1 MIESASAQL
10 SGAQKAAILMLSLGT
25 ENSSKVMALLGEGEV
40 TQITAEIV
48 KAGQISRE
56 ESTSTLEEFAT
67 LLVAGGRVAN
77 GGPEAARGM
86 LEASLGSERAAAILE
101 GLYQSMVKGP
111 FDFLKNADPRQI
123 LNFLSAE
130 HPQTIALVVAHAHP
144 DIAAQVVGGLPEDV
158 QRAVS
163 VRIAMLEPS
172 SPEVIAQVEA
182 MLERRLSS
190 SVKNQETRVAD
201 GVQTLIEILNRSDRA
216 TERSIFEGLDDHNGE
231 LADEVRS
238 RMFVFEDIV
247 TLDDRSVQLVL
258 RQVEAKELA
267 TALKGVKQEVRDK
280 IMRNMSERAAQN
292 LGEDEDRRRVA
303 GWHRACHPR
312 PRGERPDRHHPRR
325 RRIRE
330 LTRSGQ
336 DSTTGRVLGESPT
349 GHPPTFV
356 TAPGNPDDCRQGAT
370 GMAPPV
376 SMDRH
381 RVRTQE
387 LHVRRRTRVETRV
400 LRHLA
405 HRA

>member
-10 SGAQKAAILMLSLGT
+10 SGAQKAAILMLSLGS
-25 ENSSKVMALLGEGEV
+25 ENSAKVMSLLGEGEV

-48 KAGQISRE
+48 KAGQISRD

-67 LLVAGGRVAN
+67 LLVAGGRVAS

-86 LEASLGSERAAAILE
+86 LEASLGPERAAAILE

-144 DIAAQVVGGLPEDV
+144 DIAAQVVGGLAEDV

-190 SVKNQETRVAD
+190 SVKNQESSVAD

-267 TALKGVKQEVRDK
+267 TALKGVKPEVRDK

-292 LGEDEDRRRVA
+292 LGEEITLLGPVKMKTVEESQGGIVRVI
-303 GWHRACHPR
+303 RAL
-312 PRGERPDRHHPRR
+312 E
-325 RRIRE
+325 E
-330 LTRSGQ
+330 SGQ
-336 DSTTGRVLGESPT
+336 IVITR
-349 GHPPTFV
+349 
-356 TAPGNPDDCRQGAT
+356 GADEY
-370 GMAPPV
+370 V
-376 SMDRH
+376 S
-381 RVRTQE
+381 
-387 LHVRRRTRVETRV
+387 
-400 LRHLA
+400 
-405 HRA
+405 

>member
-86 LEASLGSERAAAILE
+86 LEASLGPERAAAILE

-231 LADEVRS
+231 RADEVRS

-292 LGEDEDRRRVA
+292 LGEEITLLGPVKMKTVEESQGGIVRVI
-303 GWHRACHPR
+303 RAL
-312 PRGERPDRHHPRR
+312 E
-325 RRIRE
+325 E
-330 LTRSGQ
+330 SGQ
-336 DSTTGRVLGESPT
+336 IVITR
-349 GHPPTFV
+349 
-356 TAPGNPDDCRQGAT
+356 GADEY
-370 GMAPPV
+370 V
-376 SMDRH
+376 S
-381 RVRTQE
+381 
-387 LHVRRRTRVETRV
+387 
-400 LRHLA
+400 
-405 HRA
+405 

>member
-10 SGAQKAAILMLSLGT
+10 SGAQKAAILMLSLGS
-25 ENSSKVMALLGEGEV
+25 ENSAKVMALLGEAEV
-40 TQITAEIV
+40 TQITGEIV

-56 ESTSTLEEFAT
+56 ESTTTLEEFAT
-67 LLVAGGRVAN
+67 LLVAGGHVSS

-86 LEASLGSERAAAILE
+86 LEAALGSERAAGILE

-292 LGEDEDRRRVA
+292 LGEEITLLGPVKMKTVEESQGGIVRVI
-303 GWHRACHPR
+303 RAL
-312 PRGERPDRHHPRR
+312 E
-325 RRIRE
+325 E
-330 LTRSGQ
+330 SGQ
-336 DSTTGRVLGESPT
+336 IVITR
-349 GHPPTFV
+349 
-356 TAPGNPDDCRQGAT
+356 GADEY
-370 GMAPPV
+370 V
-376 SMDRH
+376 N
-381 RVRTQE
+381 
-387 LHVRRRTRVETRV
+387 
-400 LRHLA
+400 
-405 HRA
+405 

>member
-10 SGAQKAAILMLSLGT
+10 SGAQKAAILMLSLGS
-25 ENSSKVMALLGEGEV
+25 ENSAKVMSLLGEGEV

-48 KAGQISRE
+48 KAGQISRD
-56 ESTSTLEEFAT
+56 ESTTTLEEFAT
-67 LLVAGGRVAN
+67 LLVAGGRVAS

-190 SVKNQETRVAD
+190 SVKNQETSVAD

-267 TALKGVKQEVRDK
+267 TALKGVKPEVRDK

-292 LGEDEDRRRVA
+292 LGEEITLLGPVKMKTVEESQGGIVRVI
-303 GWHRACHPR
+303 RAL
-312 PRGERPDRHHPRR
+312 E
-325 RRIRE
+325 E
-330 LTRSGQ
+330 SGQ
-336 DSTTGRVLGESPT
+336 IVITR
-349 GHPPTFV
+349 
-356 TAPGNPDDCRQGAT
+356 GADEY
-370 GMAPPV
+370 V
-376 SMDRH
+376 S
-381 RVRTQE
+381 
-387 LHVRRRTRVETRV
+387 
-400 LRHLA
+400 
-405 HRA
+405 

>member
-1 MIESASAQL
+1 
-10 SGAQKAAILMLSLGT
+10 
-25 ENSSKVMALLGEGEV
+25 
-40 TQITAEIV
+40 
-48 KAGQISRE
+48 
-56 ESTSTLEEFAT
+56 
-67 LLVAGGRVAN
+67 
-77 GGPEAARGM
+77 
-86 LEASLGSERAAAILE
+86 
-101 GLYQSMVKGP
+101 MVKGP

-190 SVKNQETRVAD
+190 SVKNQETSVAD

-292 LGEDEDRRRVA
+292 LGEEITLLGPVKMKTVEESQGGIVRVI
-303 GWHRACHPR
+303 RAL
-312 PRGERPDRHHPRR
+312 E
-325 RRIRE
+325 E
-330 LTRSGQ
+330 SGQ
-336 DSTTGRVLGESPT
+336 IVITR
-349 GHPPTFV
+349 
-356 TAPGNPDDCRQGAT
+356 GADEY
-370 GMAPPV
+370 V
-376 SMDRH
+376 S
-381 RVRTQE
+381 
-387 LHVRRRTRVETRV
+387 
-400 LRHLA
+400 
-405 HRA
+405 

>member
-25 ENSSKVMALLGEGEV
+25 ENSAKVMSLLGEGEV

-56 ESTSTLEEFAT
+56 ESTTTLEEFAT
-67 LLVAGGRVAN
+67 LLVAGGRVAS

-86 LEASLGSERAAAILE
+86 LEASLGSERAASILE

-190 SVKNQETRVAD
+190 SVKNQETKVAD

-292 LGEDEDRRRVA
+292 LGEEITLLGPVKMKTVEESQGGIVRVI
-303 GWHRACHPR
+303 RAL
-312 PRGERPDRHHPRR
+312 E
-325 RRIRE
+325 E
-330 LTRSGQ
+330 SGQ
-336 DSTTGRVLGESPT
+336 IVITR
-349 GHPPTFV
+349 
-356 TAPGNPDDCRQGAT
+356 GADEY
-370 GMAPPV
+370 V
-376 SMDRH
+376 S
-381 RVRTQE
+381 
-387 LHVRRRTRVETRV
+387 
-400 LRHLA
+400 
-405 HRA
+405 

>member
-1 MIESASAQL
+1 MIESASAEL

-25 ENSSKVMALLGEGEV
+25 ENSAKVMALLGEGEV
-40 TQITAEIV
+40 TTITAEIV

-56 ESTSTLEEFAT
+56 ESTTTLEEFAT
-67 LLVAGGRVAN
+67 LLVAGGRVAS

-86 LEASLGSERAAAILE
+86 LEASLGPERAAAILE

-292 LGEDEDRRRVA
+292 LAEEITLLGPVKMKTVEESQGGIVRVI
-303 GWHRACHPR
+303 RAL
-312 PRGERPDRHHPRR
+312 E
-325 RRIRE
+325 E
-330 LTRSGQ
+330 SGQ
-336 DSTTGRVLGESPT
+336 IVITR
-349 GHPPTFV
+349 
-356 TAPGNPDDCRQGAT
+356 GADEY
-370 GMAPPV
+370 V
-376 SMDRH
+376 S
-381 RVRTQE
+381 
-387 LHVRRRTRVETRV
+387 
-400 LRHLA
+400 
-405 HRA
+405 

>member
-1 MIESASAQL
+1 MIETASAQMN
-10 SGAQKAAILMLSLGT
+10 GAQKAAILLLSLGT
-25 ENSSKVMALLGEGEV
+25 EGSAKVMSLLGETEV

-48 KAGQISRE
+48 KAGSISRE
-56 ESTSTLEEFAT
+56 ESTTTLEEFAT
-67 LLVAGGRVAN
+67 LLVAGGRVAS

-86 LEASLGSERAAAILE
+86 LEASLGAERAAAILE

-111 FDFLKNADPRQI
+111 FDFLKNSDPRQI

-172 SPEVIAQVEA
+172 SPEVIAQIEA

-190 SVKNQETRVAD
+190 SVKNQETKMAD

-231 LADEVRS
+231 LADQVRS

-267 TALKGVKQEVRDK
+267 TALKGVKPEVRDK

-292 LGEDEDRRRVA
+292 LAEEITLLGPVKMKTVEESQGGIVRVI
-303 GWHRACHPR
+303 RAL
-312 PRGERPDRHHPRR
+312 E
-325 RRIRE
+325 E
-330 LTRSGQ
+330 SGQ
-336 DSTTGRVLGESPT
+336 IVITR
-349 GHPPTFV
+349 
-356 TAPGNPDDCRQGAT
+356 GADEY
-370 GMAPPV
+370 V
-376 SMDRH
+376 S
-381 RVRTQE
+381 
-387 LHVRRRTRVETRV
+387 
-400 LRHLA
+400 
-405 HRA
+405 

>member
-10 SGAQKAAILMLSLGT
+10 SGAQKAAILMLSLGS
-25 ENSSKVMALLGEGEV
+25 ENSAKVMSLLGEGEV

-48 KAGQISRE
+48 KAGQISRD
-56 ESTSTLEEFAT
+56 ESTTTLEEFAT
-67 LLVAGGRVAN
+67 LLVAGGRVAS

-86 LEASLGSERAAAILE
+86 LEASLGSERAAAILA

-190 SVKNQETRVAD
+190 SVKNQETSVAD

-267 TALKGVKQEVRDK
+267 TALKGVKPEVRDK

-292 LGEDEDRRRVA
+292 LGEEITLLGPVKMKTVEESQGGIVRVI
-303 GWHRACHPR
+303 RAL
-312 PRGERPDRHHPRR
+312 E
-325 RRIRE
+325 E
-330 LTRSGQ
+330 SGQ
-336 DSTTGRVLGESPT
+336 IVITR
-349 GHPPTFV
+349 
-356 TAPGNPDDCRQGAT
+356 GADEY
-370 GMAPPV
+370 V
-376 SMDRH
+376 S
-381 RVRTQE
+381 
-387 LHVRRRTRVETRV
+387 
-400 LRHLA
+400 
-405 HRA
+405 

>member
-56 ESTSTLEEFAT
+56 ESTTTLEEFAT

-190 SVKNQETRVAD
+190 SVKNQETKVAD

-292 LGEDEDRRRVA
+292 LGEEITLLGPVKMKTVEESQGGIVRVI
-303 GWHRACHPR
+303 RAL
-312 PRGERPDRHHPRR
+312 E
-325 RRIRE
+325 E
-330 LTRSGQ
+330 SGQ
-336 DSTTGRVLGESPT
+336 IVITR
-349 GHPPTFV
+349 
-356 TAPGNPDDCRQGAT
+356 GADEY
-370 GMAPPV
+370 V
-376 SMDRH
+376 S
-381 RVRTQE
+381 
-387 LHVRRRTRVETRV
+387 
-400 LRHLA
+400 
-405 HRA
+405 

>member
-1 MIESASAQL
+1 MS
-10 SGAQKAAILMLSLGT
+10 
-25 ENSSKVMALLGEGEV
+25 LLGEGEV

-48 KAGQISRE
+48 KAGQISRD
-56 ESTSTLEEFAT
+56 ESTTTLEEFAT
-67 LLVAGGRVAN
+67 LLVAGGRVAS

-190 SVKNQETRVAD
+190 SVKNQETSVAD

-267 TALKGVKQEVRDK
+267 TALKGVKPEVRDK

-292 LGEDEDRRRVA
+292 LGEEITLLGPVKMKTVEESQGGIVRVI
-303 GWHRACHPR
+303 RAL
-312 PRGERPDRHHPRR
+312 E
-325 RRIRE
+325 E
-330 LTRSGQ
+330 SGQ
-336 DSTTGRVLGESPT
+336 IVITR
-349 GHPPTFV
+349 
-356 TAPGNPDDCRQGAT
+356 GADEY
-370 GMAPPV
+370 V
-376 SMDRH
+376 S
-381 RVRTQE
+381 
-387 LHVRRRTRVETRV
+387 
-400 LRHLA
+400 
-405 HRA
+405 

>member
-1 MIESASAQL
+1 
-10 SGAQKAAILMLSLGT
+10 MLSLGT
-25 ENSSKVMALLGEGEV
+25 ENSAKVMSLLGEAEV

-48 KAGQISRE
+48 KAGQISRD
-56 ESTSTLEEFAT
+56 ESTTTLEEFAT
-67 LLVAGGRVAN
+67 LLVAGGRVAS

-86 LEASLGSERAAAILE
+86 LEASLGAERAAAILE

-190 SVKNQETRVAD
+190 SVKNQETKVAD

-292 LGEDEDRRRVA
+292 LAEEITLLGPVKMKTVEESQGGIVRVI
-303 GWHRACHPR
+303 RAL
-312 PRGERPDRHHPRR
+312 E
-325 RRIRE
+325 E
-330 LTRSGQ
+330 SGQ
-336 DSTTGRVLGESPT
+336 IVITR
-349 GHPPTFV
+349 
-356 TAPGNPDDCRQGAT
+356 GADEY
-370 GMAPPV
+370 V
-376 SMDRH
+376 S
-381 RVRTQE
+381 
-387 LHVRRRTRVETRV
+387 
-400 LRHLA
+400 
-405 HRA
+405 

>member
-1 MIESASAQL
+1 MIETASAQMN
-10 SGAQKAAILMLSLGT
+10 GAQKAAILLLSLGT
-25 ENSSKVMALLGEGEV
+25 EGSAKVMSLLGETEV

-48 KAGQISRE
+48 KAGSISRE
-56 ESTSTLEEFAT
+56 ESTTTLEEFAT
-67 LLVAGGRVAN
+67 LLVAGGRVAS

-86 LEASLGSERAAAILE
+86 LEASLGAERAAAILE

-111 FDFLKNADPRQI
+111 FDFLKNSDPRQI

-172 SPEVIAQVEA
+172 SPEVIAQIEA

-190 SVKNQETRVAD
+190 SVKNQETKMAD

-231 LADEVRS
+231 LADQVRS

-267 TALKGVKQEVRDK
+267 TALKGVKPEVRDK

-292 LGEDEDRRRVA
+292 LAEEITLLGPVKMKTVEESQGGIVRVIHA
-303 GWHRACHPR
+303 L
-312 PRGERPDRHHPRR
+312 E
-325 RRIRE
+325 E
-330 LTRSGQ
+330 SGQ
-336 DSTTGRVLGESPT
+336 IVITR
-349 GHPPTFV
+349 
-356 TAPGNPDDCRQGAT
+356 GADEY
-370 GMAPPV
+370 V
-376 SMDRH
+376 S
-381 RVRTQE
+381 
-387 LHVRRRTRVETRV
+387 
-400 LRHLA
+400 
-405 HRA
+405 

>member
-10 SGAQKAAILMLSLGT
+10 SGAQKAAILMLSLGS
-25 ENSSKVMALLGEGEV
+25 ENSAKVMSLLGEGEV

-48 KAGQISRE
+48 KAGQISRD
-56 ESTSTLEEFAT
+56 ESTTTLEEFAT
-67 LLVAGGRVAN
+67 LLVAGGHVAS

-86 LEASLGSERAAAILE
+86 LEAALGAERAASILE

-190 SVKNQETRVAD
+190 SVKNQETSVAD

-267 TALKGVKQEVRDK
+267 TALKGVKPEVRDK

-292 LGEDEDRRRVA
+292 LGEEITLLGPVKMKTVEESQGGIVRVI
-303 GWHRACHPR
+303 RAL
-312 PRGERPDRHHPRR
+312 E
-325 RRIRE
+325 E
-330 LTRSGQ
+330 SGQ
-336 DSTTGRVLGESPT
+336 IVITR
-349 GHPPTFV
+349 
-356 TAPGNPDDCRQGAT
+356 GADEY
-370 GMAPPV
+370 V
-376 SMDRH
+376 S
-381 RVRTQE
+381 
-387 LHVRRRTRVETRV
+387 
-400 LRHLA
+400 
-405 HRA
+405 

>member
-1 MIESASAQL
+1 VIETASAQMN
-10 SGAQKAAILMLSLGT
+10 GAQKAAILLLSLGT
-25 ENSSKVMALLGEGEV
+25 EGSAKVMSLLGETEV

-48 KAGQISRE
+48 KAGSISRE
-56 ESTSTLEEFAT
+56 ESTTTLEEFAT
-67 LLVAGGRVAN
+67 LLVAGGRVAS

-86 LEASLGSERAAAILE
+86 LEASLGAERAAAILE

-111 FDFLKNADPRQI
+111 FDFLKNSDPRQI

-172 SPEVIAQVEA
+172 SPEVIAQIEA

-190 SVKNQETRVAD
+190 SVKNQETKMAD

-231 LADEVRS
+231 LADQVRS

-267 TALKGVKQEVRDK
+267 TALKGVKPEVRDK

-292 LGEDEDRRRVA
+292 LAEEITLLGPVKMKTVEESQGGIVRVI
-303 GWHRACHPR
+303 RAL
-312 PRGERPDRHHPRR
+312 E
-325 RRIRE
+325 E
-330 LTRSGQ
+330 SGQ
-336 DSTTGRVLGESPT
+336 IVITR
-349 GHPPTFV
+349 
-356 TAPGNPDDCRQGAT
+356 GADEY
-370 GMAPPV
+370 V
-376 SMDRH
+376 S
-381 RVRTQE
+381 
-387 LHVRRRTRVETRV
+387 
-400 LRHLA
+400 
-405 HRA
+405 

>member
-1 MIESASAQL
+1 
-10 SGAQKAAILMLSLGT
+10 MLSLGS
-25 ENSSKVMALLGEGEV
+25 ENSAKVMSLLGEGEV

-48 KAGQISRE
+48 KAGQISRD
-56 ESTSTLEEFAT
+56 ESTTTLEEFAT
-67 LLVAGGRVAN
+67 LLVAGGRVAS

-86 LEASLGSERAAAILE
+86 LEASLGPERAAAILE

-144 DIAAQVVGGLPEDV
+144 DIAAQVVGGLAEDV

-190 SVKNQETRVAD
+190 SVKNQETSVAD

-247 TLDDRSVQLVL
+247 TLDDRSGRIEASLFAEAFASNQALLQSDALVVVEGEVSNDDFSGGL
-258 RQVEAKELA
+258 RLRAKRVMSLEEARTGLA
-267 TALKGVKQEVRDK
+267 DSLRLKVTGEALKGDRLRWLAELCSKHKGACPVTVDYSGEEARALLQFGDAWRIDPADTLIQALRD
-280 IMRNMSERAAQN
+280 QF
-292 LGEDEDRRRVA
+292 
-303 GWHRACHPR
+303 
-312 PRGERPDRHHPRR
+312 
-325 RRIRE
+325 
-330 LTRSGQ
+330 
-336 DSTTGRVLGESPT
+336 GRDNV
-349 GHPPTFV
+349 F
-356 TAPGNPDDCRQGAT
+356 
-370 GMAPPV
+370 
-376 SMDRH
+376 
-381 RVRTQE
+381 
-387 LHVRRRTRVETRV
+387 LHYR
-400 LRHLA
+400 
-405 HRA
+405 